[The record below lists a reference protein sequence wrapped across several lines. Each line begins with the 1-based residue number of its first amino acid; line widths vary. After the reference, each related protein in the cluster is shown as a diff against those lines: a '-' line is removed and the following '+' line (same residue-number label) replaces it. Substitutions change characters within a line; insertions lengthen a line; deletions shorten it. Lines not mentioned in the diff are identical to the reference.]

1 MYLCAYVRAYIGI
14 RRRKRIGVSENQ
26 REREWCER
34 KWLARQKH
42 KMREIC
48 EREMGTLA
56 VVSFYFLLKHS
67 ESLTVYLIT
76 RSGFSRGKNLR
87 FFIIYTSALLPRTF
101 VRSKVICLSG
111 IKRWKTLLP
120 EAARDY
126 GTLSIQYTERN
137 NQKKKK
143 VV

>member
-1 MYLCAYVRAYIGI
+1 MYVYLCAYVRAYIGI

-56 VVSFYFLLKHS
+56 VVSFHFLLKHS
-67 ESLTVYLIT
+67 EDLTVYLIT
-76 RSGFSRGKNLR
+76 RSVSREVKIYVFLL
-87 FFIIYTSALLPRTF
+87 FIRLLYYREH
-101 VRSKVICLSG
+101 LSDP
-111 IKRWKTLLP
+111 K
-120 EAARDY
+120 
-126 GTLSIQYTERN
+126 SS
-137 NQKKKK
+137 
-143 VV
+143 V